1 MWSGVKVW
9 EVKGLILK
17 GHIEWPIC
25 KILHAFPYKME
36 VQMSFLHMT
45 WKDIDWLKW
54 LNGKMV
60 TKMAKGKLLMH
71 FLITSRGKC
80 ISSYDMKR
88 HWSIEL
94 NKWEGGQWEIFLRNK
109 NANAFFHVT
118 WRGTDWLSYLS
129 ERMANGKLSYA
140 FFHDIKMQMNFFMW
154 YEISIWWKNTIQVSV
169 CMMKR

>member
-1 MWSGVKVW
+1 MKRPDFSNKNYEKVLLVHVDSNGINSCCFLNSSLCSASVSAKVLWFEMWSGVKVW
-9 EVKGLILK
+9 DVKGLILK

-36 VQMSFLHMT
+36 VQMSFLHIT

-60 TKMAKGKLLMH
+60 TKVANGKFLMH

-88 HWSIEL
+88 HW
-94 NKWEGGQWEIFLRNK
+94 
-109 NANAFFHVT
+109 
-118 WRGTDWLSYLS
+118 
-129 ERMANGKLSYA
+129 
-140 FFHDIKMQMNFFMW
+140 
-154 YEISIWWKNTIQVSV
+154 
-169 CMMKR
+169 